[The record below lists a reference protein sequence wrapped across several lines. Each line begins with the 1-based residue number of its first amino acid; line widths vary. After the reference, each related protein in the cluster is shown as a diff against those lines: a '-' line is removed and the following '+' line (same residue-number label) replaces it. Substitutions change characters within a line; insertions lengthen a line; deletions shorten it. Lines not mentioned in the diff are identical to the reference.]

1 MIKSLKRN
9 DIRSTPFVANKS
21 WNSQN
26 QTFDNTISWQSG
38 SQSGSLFLSFV
49 DYKDGTQLSSH
60 SSSIAYQ
67 QQDPDFLRFR
77 IGQEIT
83 GTTFYPTSSKYYD
96 SSVNPTN
103 IDGTYQGLVYNT
115 LKNLFYKETAN
126 PTQIF
131 GLESLN
137 PVDVNRTLT
146 KQINVFNVPQ
156 NKFGEK
162 IVPNSIEIK
171 QQLDD
176 GHFVVID
183 DGNTNLKLSGSH
195 FFDVQNAMYNCVS
208 AIINITDTI
217 HKYNGSQ
224 KSASVTT
231 TPSNLITTTTYN
243 GSETPPTNVGTYTI
257 LSTILDGYYCGSTG
271 STLII
276 NESSTIATITVKDD
290 TFEYDGNVHTTTAT
304 TNPLNLSYTIV
315 YTLNGVTVPGPIKV
329 GTYTATATIIDEN
342 YRGTGQGTVIIT
354 APILG
359 VTFNK
364 IPSQVYGTTEIT
376 LYASYSPPYPNFGA
390 QIKYSIPEYATQTNT
405 DLARINNSL
414 VPTMLIFGQPPR
426 TTLGY
431 VTVKAE
437 TINLP
442 DG

>member
-49 DYKDGTQLSSH
+49 DYKDGTQLSLH

-195 FFDVQNAMYNCVS
+195 FVDVQNAMYNCVS
-208 AIINITDTI
+208 AIINVTDTSAI
-217 HKYNGSQ
+217 YNGFP

-231 TPSNLITTTTYN
+231 NPSDLITITTYN
-243 GSETPPTNVGTYTI
+243 GSETPPTDVGTYTI
-257 LSTILDGYYCGSTG
+257 LSTIWDGYYCGSTG
-271 STLII
+271 STFTI
-276 NESSTIATITVKDD
+276 NKATASITVTDVD
-290 TFEYDGNVHTTTAT
+290 VTYDGESHFANVT
-304 TNPLNLSYTIV
+304 TNPPGLDCDIV
-315 YTLNGVTVPGPIKV
+315 YTLS
-329 GTYTATATIIDEN
+329 D
-342 YRGTGQGTVIIT
+342 
-354 APILG
+354 
-359 VTFNK
+359 
-364 IPSQVYGTTEIT
+364 
-376 LYASYSPPYPNFGA
+376 
-390 QIKYSIPEYATQTNT
+390 
-405 DLARINNSL
+405 
-414 VPTMLIFGQPPR
+414 
-426 TTLGY
+426 
-431 VTVKAE
+431 VTVKAPINVGRYTVTA
-437 TINLP
+437 TIRGNP
-442 DG
+442 DVKDDGFVTITP